1 MVKMGG
7 MLRTALLMGT
17 LTAMLM
23 LVGFAVGY
31 LTGVPIIYSLGLS
44 LIMATVMNMAMYWFA
59 DRWVLRLYRAKMV
72 SEAEQPKLHAIVSR
86 LALSAHIPKPKV
98 ATIPIE
104 TPNAFATGRSPSH
117 AVVAVTDGAMKLLDD
132 EELEGVIGHELS
144 HVKNRDML
152 INTLAAI
159 VGAVISYMMYFSL
172 FSGGRRDRE
181 GGAGLL
187 AIFAIVLV
195 PFAAMLVRLSISRG
209 REYGADEGGAIISHK
224 PKALASALQ
233 KLETAAAN
241 KRLQGGNPSTSQ
253 LFIVNPF
260 RGANMLRLFST
271 HPPTSERIKRLDL
284 LAKKL

>member
-1 MVKMGG
+1 
-7 MLRTALLMGT
+7 
-17 LTAMLM
+17 MLM

-31 LTGVPIIYSLGLS
+31 LTGVPIIYSLGFS

-59 DRWVLRLYRAKMV
+59 DRWVLKMYHAKMV

-86 LALSAHIPKPKV
+86 LASSAHIPKPKV

-117 AVVAVTDGAMKLLDD
+117 AVVAVTDGAMQLLND
-132 EELEGVIGHELS
+132 EELEGVIGHELT

-152 INTLAAI
+152 IATMGAI
-159 VGAVISYMMYFSL
+159 VGMVISFMAYSVY
-172 FSGGRRDRE
+172 FSGGRRDRDS
-181 GGAGLL
+181 GAGLL
-187 AIFAIVLV
+187 AILAIVLV
-195 PFAAMLVRLSISRG
+195 PFAVMLVRLSISRG
-209 REYGADEGGAIISHK
+209 REYEADEGGAMVSQK
-224 PKALASALQ
+224 PQALASALK

-241 KRLQGGNPSTSQ
+241 KPLKGGNPSTSQ

-260 RGANMLRLFST
+260 RGASMLSLLSD
-271 HPPTSERIKRLDL
+271 HPPTAERIRRLEL

>member
-1 MVKMGG
+1 MGV
-7 MLRTALLMGT
+7 
-17 LTAMLM
+17 LTGMLM

-31 LTGVPIIYSLGLS
+31 LTGVPIVYALGVS
-44 LIMATVMNMAMYWFA
+44 LILATVLNMFMYWYA
-59 DRWVLRLYRAKMV
+59 DKWVLKLYRAKVV

-86 LALSAHIPKPKV
+86 LALSAHIPKPRV

-132 EELEGVIGHELS
+132 EELEGVIGHELA

-172 FSGGRRDRE
+172 FAGGRRDR
-181 GGAGLL
+181 GGAGWL
-187 AIFAIVLV
+187 AILAIVLV

-224 PKALASALQ
+224 PQALASALK

-241 KRLQGGNPSTSQ
+241 RRLQGGNPSTSH

-271 HPPTSERIKRLDL
+271 HPPTSERVRRLEL